1 MLQRL
6 NNIIL
11 TAQSVATVN
20 YFKELVNDGPIKFV
34 ACLLS
39 GAMGWLSTFF
49 APIWTVIVVVCVFI
63 LIDAILGTK
72 VSITRG
78 GKFESR
84 RLWSTLKKF
93 GNCAMIISCCHLMDT
108 EIVKSIDIHLV
119 EGFSGIV
126 CGVELWSMIENL
138 QAIDPTGPWKIF
150 SKFIRSKGEKYLDIT
165 IEKAD
170 LPKIKKLVKKIK

>member
-1 MLQRL
+1 MLQKI

-39 GAMGWLSTFF
+39 
-49 APIWTVIVVVCVFI
+49 APIWTIIVVVCVFI

-72 VSITRG
+72 VSITHS

-108 EIVKSIDIHLV
+108 EIVKSIDMHLV

-126 CGVELWSMIENL
+126 CGVELW
-138 QAIDPTGPWKIF
+138 
-150 SKFIRSKGEKYLDIT
+150 
-165 IEKAD
+165 
-170 LPKIKKLVKKIK
+170 

>member
-1 MLQRL
+1 MLQKL

-20 YFKELVNDGPIKFV
+20 YFKELVNDGPIKFA

-39 GAMGWLSTFF
+39 GTMGWLSTFF
-49 APIWTVIVVVCVFI
+49 APIWTVIIVVWVFI
-63 LIDAILGTK
+63 LIDAILGTR

-93 GNCAMIISCCHLMDT
+93 GNCAMIISCCYLMDT
-108 EIVKSIDIHLV
+108 EILKSIDMHLV
-119 EGFSGIV
+119 EAFSGIV

-165 IEKAD
+165 IEKDD

>member
-1 MLQRL
+1 MLQKL

-20 YFKELVNDGPIKFV
+20 YFKELVNDGPIKFA

-39 GAMGWLSTFF
+39 GTMGWLSTFF
-49 APIWTVIVVVCVFI
+49 APIWTVITVVCAFI
-63 LIDAILGTK
+63 LIDAILGTR

-108 EIVKSIDIHLV
+108 EILKSIDMHLV
-119 EGFSGIV
+119 EAFSGIV

-165 IEKAD
+165 IEKDD

>member
-1 MLQRL
+1 MLQKL

-72 VSITRG
+72 VSITHG
-78 GKFESR
+78 GKLS
-84 RLWSTLKKF
+84 L
-93 GNCAMIISCCHLMDT
+93 
-108 EIVKSIDIHLV
+108 IH
-119 EGFSGIV
+119 I
-126 CGVELWSMIENL
+126 
-138 QAIDPTGPWKIF
+138 
-150 SKFIRSKGEKYLDIT
+150 
-165 IEKAD
+165 
-170 LPKIKKLVKKIK
+170 

>member
-1 MLQRL
+1 MLNKL
-6 NNIIL
+6 NQIIL

-20 YFKELVNDGPIKFV
+20 YFKELINDGPTKFFT
-34 ACLLS
+34 CLLT
-39 GAMGWLSTFF
+39 GAVGWCSTFF
-49 APIWTVIVVVCVFI
+49 APIWSVILVVCLFI
-63 LIDAILGTK
+63 FIDAILGTK
-72 VSITRG
+72 VSMTRE

-84 RLWSTLKKF
+84 RLWSTIKKF

-108 EIVKSIDIHLV
+108 EILKSVDFHLV
-119 EGFSGIV
+119 EAFSGIV

-138 QAIDPTGPWKIF
+138 QAIDPTGPWRIF

-165 IEKAD
+165 IDKED